1 MARGCAAQ
9 QGAAPGRAGAAGRG
23 GVGGVGML
31 RALIEAHIER
41 GRVTFAC
48 RATTI
53 ADLQLAYARSF
64 TFSKAVALVN
74 VGADAKPSARCAH
87 ICARSSVKV

>member
-9 QGAAPGRAGAAGRG
+9 QGAAPGRG

-53 ADLQLAYARSF
+53 ADLQLAHARSF